1 MNPQKKGCNA
11 HKETKSCYPQHLAG
25 MSIEDWYDI
34 KKEFVLLGAT
44 HTERLEFLLEKAK
57 GICPFLDQLYQMS
70 KAAKEIGEE
79 EKATDID
86 ADIYFWC
93 LLFILGHRY
102 GAWK

>member
-1 MNPQKKGCNA
+1 MLIKKQKAVTLNA
-11 HKETKSCYPQHLAG
+11 LTG
-25 MSIEDWYDI
+25 MSIEDWNNI

-93 LLFILGHRY
+93 LLFILGHRC